1 MRILLFGDPPVTL
14 RSMQEDLTRRGHKVQ
29 IVVPPSGDRPD
40 LVQGAIRTFRPDVIH
55 WFGEVLQQEIPSV
68 VDVAE
73 GDAEM
78 LEGIYRRAIN
88 G

>member
-1 MRILLFGDPPVTL
+1 MRILLFGDPPGTL
-14 RSMQEDLTRRGHKVQ
+14 RSMQERLTQRGHKVQ

-40 LVQGAIRTFRPDVIH
+40 LVKGAIRTFRPDVIH
-55 WFGEVLQQEIPSV
+55 WFGEVLEPEIPSV

-73 GDAEM
+73 TDAEL